1 LKRKYHSLY
10 IMGEEN
16 KNDNV
21 GNDIA
26 SADATT
32 AAISSLLDYDEEDD
46 DEDVDGYYTSANATP
61 SETPEALNELSE
73 DNGRKSTPEPA
84 PEVATI
90 LVTEEIPGGVS
101 VQSEPERRD
110 SELEKKEEIL
120 SSLEFDSIPKRPKPL
135 FPPESSPSPPLEIQE
150 SKPIDIPG
158 EKTVEI
164 PPEKPVEL
172 SKKKKKTKKRQK
184 TKRRKTQSPPPKPK
198 QSAKKSKDDEALIR
212 LALHRNPY
220 FTCLDEEQI
229 ERFID
234 EAELVK
240 DFRPGQAV
248 IVEGPSGPHRWHNP
262 SNIHRTTSGGGKA
275 KLRRLKTNAG
285 DVYGYEYFRGEVTMK
300 DPDKDDN
307 DLWWDDDDDDDDEDH
322 SLHQSVP
329 ATAKSSYLYVIK
341 NGKADVFYESIN
353 PATLG
358 PSKMFGEG
366 GFLFGRNHSASVVA
380 ATDKLVCFRVD
391 RATFINKIL
400 PSQNMK
406 RLYRKY
412 ASHSSTTSMDKDKKT
427 GEEDFFMTMEDFL
440 EFFKKERAG
449 DVDSSTSSSSSLS
462 ASMSPIANA
471 YQSILRGTSS
481 TYHDEKN
488 HVTLEDFCFFQFL
501 MARPDPEIDI
511 AFILMDRSKAGMI
524 TRSDFEHYLE
534 TSAPYFDRK
543 GEFVERH
550 FGQNRVIRVH
560 QFSQFLHDLQR
571 ELGKQAFVHRAKTL
585 ALENQENATKNVSD
599 PHIGYLPAE
608 TFIEVLKA
616 TSSWR
621 LPDGVI
627 DRLESLYCK
636 PSIDSAESTA
646 LASVRAGTI
655 KGDSPKQVA
664 EYSRKSV
671 LADLERRRNKLG
683 TRHFT
688 YVDFIAFQDVIVQ
701 LGAICNLIE
710 QSCKIK
716 KGPISP
722 DDFKVANRVLGIG
735 GRLSRQQVNIVFDLF
750 DLDHDGYLSNE
761 DAISVCG
768 FESGSNVLEAVEGRD
783 GKKTFAPPPNYPQN
797 YSAASD
803 GFGFNDKGQPLEN
816 MSTEERVI
824 TQTTQFS
831 LSCIAGG
838 FGIFAVYPLDLIKT
852 RMMNQ
857 RAPTVQG
864 SRLYQTSLD
873 CLQKVIRYEG
883 FAGLYRGLLPP
894 LLAAGPEKIVKFTL
908 NDMLRAVL
916 SQDEDGAVSSS
927 THWLTEIIS
936 GGCAGACQLLV
947 TNPLEIVK
955 IRMQMQGENAKVFN
969 DKGFKLPRGLG
980 LHYMSFTEIIREMG
994 TTGLYKGAAACLMR
1008 DIPFGAIYFPAYAAC
1023 MNYFVNR
1030 EGAVGASSSHILLSG
1045 TLAAVPASLLT
1056 NPMDL
1061 VKTRIQVAS
1070 RPGEE
1075 IYSGIGDCIRKI
1087 HQNEGPAAFF
1097 KGSFPRVARIAPQFG
1112 LSLFAYEKF
1121 SQLIGF
1127 RGIAPPTNAP
1137 VQPRDYRT
1145 AFSNP
1150 SSGIESKAMDAE
1162 SLIENI
1168 GLFKPPR
1175 S

>member
-1 LKRKYHSLY
+1 MATKKDDDT
-10 IMGEEN
+10 
-16 KNDNV
+16 KK
-21 GNDIA
+21 DID
-26 SADATT
+26 STDATT
-32 AAISSLLDYDEEDD
+32 AALFSLLDYDDDDDDVEYYNGVNLAIDSEVSNESSEEENRESTPAVDAVVVEEETASKEEDNSHLI
-46 DEDVDGYYTSANATP
+46 TF
-61 SETPEALNELSE
+61 ETKPEIEKDHQQE
-73 DNGRKSTPEPA
+73 KEETKSSLDFESDSIVPEPRL
-84 PEVATI
+84 P
-90 LVTEEIPGGVS
+90 P
-101 VQSEPERRD
+101 QS
-110 SELEKKEEIL
+110 SL
-120 SSLEFDSIPKRPKPL
+120 SSDNPDGKP
-135 FPPESSPSPPLEIQE
+135 
-150 SKPIDIPG
+150 
-158 EKTVEI
+158 
-164 PPEKPVEL
+164 
-172 SKKKKKTKKRQK
+172 KKKKTKKRHK

-198 QSAKKSKDDEALIR
+198 QSAQKSREDEALIR

-240 DFRPGQAV
+240 NFRPGQAV
-248 IVEGPSGPHRWHNP
+248 IVEGPSGPHRWRDD
-262 SNIHRTTSGGGKA
+262 SGSSSITRTTSGGRA

-285 DVYGYEYFRGEVTMK
+285 DVYGYEYFRGEITMG
-300 DPDKDDN
+300 DPDADDN
-307 DLWWDDDDDDDDEDH
+307 NLWWDDDEDDKAH
-322 SLHQSVP
+322 SMQPSVP
-329 ATAKSSYLYVIK
+329 YAAKSSYLYVIK

-380 ATDKLVCFRVD
+380 ATDRLECFRVD
-391 RATFINKIL
+391 RHTFVNKIL
-400 PSQNMK
+400 PSRNMK

-412 ASHSSTTSMDKDKKT
+412 ASHSSTNYTEKDTKP
-427 GEEDFFMTMEDFL
+427 EDENFFMTMEDFL
-440 EFFKKERAG
+440 EFFKKERGG
-449 DVDSSTSSSSSLS
+449 DGNSSSSSSSLS

-488 HVTLEDFCFFQFL
+488 HITLEDFCFFHFL

-524 TRSDFEHYLE
+524 TRNDFEHYLE
-534 TSAPYFDRK
+534 NSAPYFDRK
-543 GEFVERH
+543 GEFIERH

-571 ELGKQAFVHRAKTL
+571 ELGKQAFLHRAKTL
-585 ALENQENATKNVSD
+585 ALENQLDERKNMAD

-608 TFIEVLKA
+608 TFIDVLKS

-646 LASVRAGTI
+646 LASVRSGTI

-664 EYSRKSV
+664 EYSRRSV

-688 YVDFIAFQDVIVQ
+688 YVDFVAFQDLLVQ
-701 LGAICNLIE
+701 LPAICNLIE
-710 QSCKIK
+710 RSCRIK
-716 KGPISP
+716 NGPISP

-768 FESGSNVLEAVEGRD
+768 FEIGSNHLEAVVGRD
-783 GKKTFAPPPNYPQN
+783 GKKTFAPPPG
-797 YSAASD
+797 YSSASD
-803 GFGFNDKGQPLEN
+803 SFGFNDSGQPHEN
-816 MSTEERVI
+816 MSTEEWVF
-824 TQTTQFS
+824 TQTTQFLIS
-831 LSCIAGG
+831 SIAGG
-838 FGIFAVYPLDLIKT
+838 FGIFTVYPLDLIKT

-864 SRLYQTSLD
+864 ARLYQTSLD

-883 FAGLYRGLLPP
+883 IQGLYRGLLPP
-894 LLAAGPEKIVKFTL
+894 LLAAGPEKFVKFTL
-908 NDMLRAVL
+908 NDMIRAAL
-916 SQDEDGAVSSS
+916 SKEEDGSVSSS

-955 IRMQMQGENAKVFN
+955 IRMQMQGETSKVFK
-969 DKGFKLPRGLG
+969 DKGFKVPKGLG

-1030 EGAVGASSSHILLSG
+1030 EGSVGASSSHILLSG

-1075 IYSGIGDCIRKI
+1075 VYTGIGDCIRKI
-1087 HQNEGPAAFF
+1087 HQTEGPAAFF

-1112 LSLFAYEKF
+1112 LSLFAYEKV

-1137 VQPRDYRT
+1137 VNPRDYRT

-1175 S
+1175 